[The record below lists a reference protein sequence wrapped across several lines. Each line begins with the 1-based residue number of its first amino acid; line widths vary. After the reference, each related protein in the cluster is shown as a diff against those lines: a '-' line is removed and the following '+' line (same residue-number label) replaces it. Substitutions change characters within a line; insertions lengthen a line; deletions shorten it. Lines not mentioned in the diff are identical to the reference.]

1 MALATIRSRGL
12 LAMSAPEVLVEV
24 HLANGLPAF
33 HIVGLPQAEVRES
46 RERVRAALQHLGFDF
61 PNRRITVNL
70 APADLPKESG
80 RFDLPIA
87 LGILQASSQLPE
99 DWPRR
104 LGAGSP
110 DQIEAVGELS
120 LTGHLRPIRGAIA
133 MALAVRCSG
142 MPRTL
147 VLPTDNA
154 AEAGLIDG
162 VCVVGLRDL
171 AVLGDL
177 AQQVQATSFADPS
190 RADEAAAG
198 GTMASGATEAMGE
211 TGASRDA
218 AEAAEAETAAAEAA
232 EAEKA
237 TGSAGAV
244 PDTLSALLPSTT
256 LDNSIDLSD
265 IIGQPVARR
274 MLEIAAA
281 GEHSLLMIGPPGTG
295 KSMLAQR
302 LPTILPP
309 LDDDDAGEVAAL
321 SSLRGRFSAHMWGI
335 RPFRAPHHTASAVA
349 LAGGGSPPRPGE
361 ISLAHLGVLFLDELP
376 EFPRAVLETLREPLE
391 TGRITLSRAA
401 HQVDFPARFQFVA
414 AMNPCPCGYLGAPD
428 GRCHCKADQVQRY
441 RSRLSGPLLDRIDW
455 RLEVGAVP
463 PATLLDAPPGES
475 SATVRAR
482 VVRARQRAVF
492 RQHVP
497 NARLEGAALRAVCQ
511 ATEPARRL
519 LHQAVTQWGLSAR
532 AMTRVQKVARTIA
545 DLADADQI
553 DVVHVAEAVQFRR
566 ALSEL

>member
-87 LGILQASSQLPE
+87 LGILQASGQLPA
-99 DWPRR
+99 DWPRA
-104 LGAGSP
+104 LGAESS

-120 LTGHLRPIRGAIA
+120 LTGKLRPIRGAIA
-133 MALAVRCSG
+133 MALAMRRG
-142 MPRTL
+142 GPPRTL

-154 AEAGLIDG
+154 AEARLIDG
-162 VCVVGLRDL
+162 VRVVGLSDL
-171 AVLGDL
+171 AMLGKP
-177 AQQVQATSFADPS
+177 ASAPREPS
-190 RADEAAAG
+190 TPD
-198 GTMASGATEAMGE
+198 
-211 TGASRDA
+211 RD
-218 AEAAEAETAAAEAA
+218 AAAEAF
-232 EAEKA
+232 
-237 TGSAGAV
+237 
-244 PDTLSALLPSTT
+244 PDDASALLPSSMP
-256 LDNSIDLSD
+256 DNRVDLSD
-265 IIGQPVARR
+265 VIGQPVARR
-274 MLEIAAA
+274 MLEIAAT
-281 GEHSLLMIGPPGTG
+281 GEHSVLMIGPPGAG

-321 SSLRGRFSAHMWGI
+321 ASLCGRFSAQAWGI

-349 LAGGGSPPRPGE
+349 LVGGGSPPRPGE

-376 EFPRAVLETLREPLE
+376 EFPRTVLETLREPLE
-391 TGRITLSRAA
+391 TGRVTLSRAM
-401 HQVDFPARFQFVA
+401 HHVDFPARFQFMA
-414 AMNPCPCGYLGAPD
+414 AMNPCPCGYLGAAD
-428 GRCHCKADQVQRY
+428 GRCRCRPEQVLRY
-441 RSRLSGPLLDRIDW
+441 RSRVSGPLLDRIDL

-463 PATLLDAPPGES
+463 PALLLEAAPGES

-482 VVRARQRAVF
+482 VGQARRRAIVRQGL
-492 RQHVP
+492 P
-497 NARLEGAALRAVCQ
+497 NARLDSAALQTVCQ
-511 ATEPARRL
+511 ATEPARRV

-532 AMTRVQKVARTIA
+532 AVVRVRKVARTIA
-545 DLADADQI
+545 DLADATRI
-553 DVVHVAEAVQFRR
+553 DVAHMAEAVQFRR
-566 ALSEL
+566 ALSDV

>member
-87 LGILQASSQLPE
+87 LGILQASGQLPA
-99 DWPRR
+99 DWSRA
-104 LGAGSP
+104 LGVESP
-110 DQIEAVGELS
+110 DQLEAVGELS
-120 LTGHLRPIRGAIA
+120 LTGQLRPIRGAIA
-133 MALAVRCSG
+133 MALAMRRG
-142 MPRTL
+142 GPLRTL

-154 AEAGLIDG
+154 AEARLIDG
-162 VCVVGLRDL
+162 VRVVGLRDL
-171 AVLGDL
+171 ATLGEPKP
-177 AQQVQATSFADPS
+177 ARRGSSKARRESS
-190 RADEAAAG
+190 AAP
-198 GTMASGATEAMGE
+198 EPDD
-211 TGASRDA
+211 GASA
-218 AEAAEAETAAAEAA
+218 TAFAEAAPSSTF
-232 EAEKA
+232 
-237 TGSAGAV
+237 
-244 PDTLSALLPSTT
+244 SALP
-256 LDNSIDLSD
+256 DNGVDLSD

-281 GEHSLLMIGPPGTG
+281 GEHSVLMIGPPGAG

-309 LDDDDAGEVAAL
+309 LDDDDAAEVAAL
-321 SSLRGRFSAHMWGI
+321 ASLCGRFSAAAWGI

-349 LAGGGSPPRPGE
+349 LVGGGSPPRPGE

-376 EFPRAVLETLREPLE
+376 EFPRSVLETLREPLE
-391 TGRITLSRAA
+391 TGRVTLSRAM

-414 AMNPCPCGYLGAPD
+414 AMNPCPCGYLGAAD
-428 GRCHCKADQVQRY
+428 GRCRCRPDQVLRY
-441 RSRLSGPLLDRIDW
+441 RSRVSGPLLDRIDL

-463 PATLLDAPPGES
+463 PAMLFEAAPGES
-475 SATVRAR
+475 SATVGAR
-482 VVRARQRAVF
+482 VGQARRRAIVRQGL
-492 RQHVP
+492 P
-497 NARLEGAALRAVCQ
+497 NARLDGTALQTVCQ
-511 ATEPARRL
+511 ATEPARRV

-532 AMTRVQKVARTIA
+532 AVTRVQKVARTIA
-545 DLADADQI
+545 DLADAARI
-553 DVVHVAEAVQFRR
+553 DVAHMAEAVQFRR